1 MGVNTLQVANPSMGT
16 VTRTPQT
23 TAATPAAAGVP
34 FARLSRQ
41 GQIFGPSQSG
51 LALGS
56 LWTPLLK
63 PVGGYLRYLILTVN
77 VAVTGQSTNSVTVS
91 QDAPYNAIQNIFF
104 RDPFGQPIIQADGYS
119 LFLIN
124 LYSGQVGALGV
135 GNYIPNK
142 PSYAAP
148 TTGTGSTAGSF
159 NFQLQLPLELDSSGY
174 CSLPDMNASSQPQIQ
189 IQTNTA
195 TSVYVTNSGSSGG
208 TGVAPST
215 TPALSLSL
223 DEPFWM
229 APVDNPQA
237 APADVGSSAQWSV
250 VTAAQG
256 VNGGSYQRIQL
267 PRVGTYIHTLILV
280 LRDKNNY
287 RIDAWPTG
295 DLTLWFDGV
304 PILMETLAERQDK
317 MYTQFGPQGGS
328 NSGGTNPPTG
338 VIVYTFRNSIQ
349 SFVSNGDTYDL
360 LAPTTP
366 ATLLEVSGTFQ
377 SLSSNGPALI
387 QTIVGELFPLGGIP
401 YTHLSM

>member
-51 LALGS
+51 QAFGS

-63 PVGGYLRYLILTVN
+63 PVGGYLRHLILTVT
-77 VAVTGQSTNSVTVS
+77 ASGGSGSATGAA
-91 QDAPYNAIQNIFF
+91 DAPYNAIQNIFF
-104 RDPFGQPIIQADGYS
+104 RDPFGQPIIQADGFS
-119 LFLIN
+119 LYLIN
-124 LYSGQVGALGV
+124 LYSGQCGALGF
-135 GNYIPNK
+135 GNVIPNN
-142 PSYAAP
+142 PGNV
-148 TTGTGSTAGSF
+148 TVGGTGTVFSF
-159 NFQLQLPLELDSSGY
+159 QMILPLELDSSGY

-189 IQTNTA
+189 VQTNA
-195 TSVYVTNSGSSGG
+195 VGSVYSGTAPTAG
-208 TGVAPST
+208 TLA
-215 TPALSLSL
+215 LSL

-280 LRDKNNY
+280 LRDSTNT
-287 RIDAWPTG
+287 RIDKWPTG

-304 PILMETLAERQDK
+304 PILMETLVQRQNK
-317 MYTQFGPQGGS
+317 MYAQFGQQISGS
-328 NSGGTNPPTG
+328 SAPPTG

-349 SFVSNGDTYDL
+349 TFVSNGDTYDL

-366 ATLLEVSGTFQ
+366 ATLLEISGTFQ
-377 SLSSNGPALI
+377 SVSSGPALI
-387 QTIVGELFPLGGIP
+387 QTVVGELFPLGGIP

>member
-1 MGVNTLQVANPSMGT
+1 MGSATLQVANPSMGT
-16 VTRTPQT
+16 VTRAPQT

-34 FARLSRQ
+34 FPRLSRQ
-41 GQIFGPSQSG
+41 SQIFGPSQSG
-51 LALGS
+51 LAFGS

-63 PVGGYLRYLILTVN
+63 PVGGYLRHLLLTVTASGGVN
-77 VAVTGQSTNSVTVS
+77 GTNTVTASA
-91 QDAPYNAIQNIFF
+91 DAPYNTIQNVFF
-104 RDPFGQPIIQADGYS
+104 RDPFGQPIIQADGFS
-119 LFLIN
+119 LFLLQ
-124 LYSGQVGALGV
+124 LYGGQQGALGY
-135 GNYIPNK
+135 GNYIPNL
-142 PSYAAP
+142 PSYSAP
-148 TTGTGSTAGSF
+148 STGASGTG
-159 NFQLQLPLELDSSGY
+159 NFQFRMSLPLELDSSGY

-189 IQTNTA
+189 IQTNTGSVVYGA
-195 TSVYVTNSGSSGG
+195 TPPG
-208 TGVAPST
+208 TLPTLTV
-215 TPALSLSL
+215 SL
-223 DEPFWM
+223 DEPFWA

-280 LRDKNNY
+280 LRNAANARVDN
-287 RIDAWPTG
+287 WPLN

-304 PILMETLAERQDK
+304 PILMETLTERQDK
-317 MYTQFGPQGGS
+317 MYTQFGAQVSGS
-328 NSGGTNPPTG
+328 SLPPTG

-349 SFVSNGDTYDL
+349 TFVSNGDTYDL

-377 SLSSNGPALI
+377 AITGGGPALI
-387 QTIVGELFPLGGIP
+387 QTVVGELFPLGGIP

>member
-1 MGVNTLQVANPSMGT
+1 MGVNSLQVANPSMGT

-41 GQIFGPSQSG
+41 GQIFGPQQSG

-63 PVGGYLRYLILTVN
+63 PVGGYLRYLTLTCT
-77 VAVTGQSTNSVTVS
+77 VAVTAQSTNSVTVS

-104 RDPFGQPIIQADGYS
+104 RDPFGQPIIQADGFS

-124 LYSGQVGALGV
+124 LYSAQVGALGF

-142 PSYAAP
+142 PSYSAP
-148 TTGTGSTAGSF
+148 VTGTGSTAGSF
-159 NFQLQLPLELDSSGY
+159 SFQMVLPLELDSSGY

-189 IQTNTA
+189 VQTNTGSVVYA
-195 TSVYVTNSGSSGG
+195 TNVSTSGG
-208 TGVAPST
+208 TGVQPST
-215 TPALSLSL
+215 TPALTLAM

-280 LRDKNNY
+280 LRDKNNF
-287 RIDAWPTG
+287 RVDNWPLQ

-304 PILMETLAERQDK
+304 PILMETLAQRQDK
-317 MYTQFGPQGGS
+317 MYTQFGPQVA
-328 NSGGTNPPTG
+328 SGGLPPTG

-349 SFVSNGDTYDL
+349 SFVSSGDTYDL

-377 SLSSNGPALI
+377 SMGSNGPGLI
-387 QTIVGELFPLGGIP
+387 QTVVGELFPLGGIP

>member
-1 MGVNTLQVANPSMGT
+1 MGVSSLQVANPSMGT
-16 VTRTPQT
+16 VTRAPQT

-51 LALGS
+51 LNMGS

-63 PVGGYLRYLILTVN
+63 PVGGYLRHLLLTVTASGGVN
-77 VAVTGQSTNSVTVS
+77 GTNTVAVNA
-91 QDAPYNAIQNIFF
+91 DAPYNIIQNIFF
-104 RDPFGQPIIQADGYS
+104 RDPFGQPIIQADGFS

-124 LYSGQVGALGV
+124 LYSGQTGALGY
-135 GNYIPNK
+135 GNYLPNL
-142 PSYAAP
+142 PSYSAP
-148 TTGTGSTAGSF
+148 SVGSSGTG
-159 NFQLQLPLELDSSGY
+159 NFTFRMAIPLELDSSGY

-189 IQTNTA
+189 IQTNTG
-195 TSVYVTNSGSSGG
+195 SVLYSTAPG
-208 TGVAPST
+208 TLPT
-215 TPALSLSL
+215 LTLSL

-267 PRVGTYIHTLILV
+267 PRVGTYIHTLILT
-280 LRDKNNY
+280 LRDATGARVDK
-287 RIDAWPTG
+287 WPLA

-304 PILMETLAERQDK
+304 PILMETLTERQDK
-317 MYTQFGPQGGS
+317 MYTQFGQQV
-328 NSGGTNPPTG
+328 SGTSLPPTG
-338 VIVYTFRNSIQ
+338 VLVYTFRNSIQ
-349 SFVSNGDTYDL
+349 TFVSNGDTYDL

-366 ATLLEVSGTFQ
+366 ATLLEISGTFQ
-377 SLSSNGPALI
+377 SIGSGPALI
-387 QTIVGELFPLGGIP
+387 QTVVGELFPLGGIP

>member
-51 LALGS
+51 QAFGS

-63 PVGGYLRYLILTVN
+63 PVGGYLRHLILTVT
-77 VAVTGQSTNSVTVS
+77 ASGGSGSATGAA
-91 QDAPYNAIQNIFF
+91 DAPYNTIQNIFF

-119 LFLIN
+119 LYLIN
-124 LYSGQVGALGV
+124 LYSGQCGALGF
-135 GNYIPNK
+135 GNVIPNN
-142 PSYAAP
+142 PGNVSVAG
-148 TTGTGSTAGSF
+148 TGTVFSF
-159 NFQLQLPLELDSSGY
+159 QMILPLELDSSGY

-189 IQTNTA
+189 VQTNA
-195 TSVYVTNSGSSGG
+195 IGSVYSGTPPTAG
-208 TGVAPST
+208 T
-215 TPALSLSL
+215 LSLSL

-280 LRDKNNY
+280 LRDSTNTRQDY
-287 RIDAWPTG
+287 WPLN

-317 MYTQFGPQGGS
+317 MYTQFGLQGGS
-328 NSGGTNPPTG
+328 DSLGQNPPTG

-377 SLSSNGPALI
+377 AVSSGPALI
-387 QTIVGELFPLGGIP
+387 QTVVGELFPLGGIP